1 MTLNALAVVGML
13 LSEVGGTP
21 MGRIPSLAVAA
32 SLFAAPAVAAFA
44 APAVATDLAVKE
56 PVYTKAP
63 VVMPFNWTGFYI
75 GAQGGF
81 AWGQSEQYS
90 PFNSL
95 TGLFNTHGGFGGG
108 TVGYN
113 WQIAN
118 WVLGLEG
125 DFSGS
130 DIKGA
135 SAGSPTFSCVQ
146 ACVSEVKW
154 FGTARARLGYAYDTW
169 LFYGTGG
176 AAFGRIHTFFADT
189 IVGNTSL
196 DGRNDRAG
204 WTAGAGIEH
213 AFAPHWSVKLEYLHV
228 DLGSDIQWIN
238 INGMSFLTR
247 ERFDVI
253 RGGINYRF

>member
-1 MTLNALAVVGML
+1 MRKIALVIAALAV
-13 LSEVGGTP
+13 SGTA
-21 MGRIPSLAVAA
+21 GHAA
-32 SLFAAPAVAAFA
+32 
-44 APAVATDLAVKE
+44 DLAVQA

-63 VVMPFNWTGFYI
+63 VIMPFNWTGFYI
-75 GAQGGF
+75 GGQGGF
-81 AWGQSEQYS
+81 AWGQSELYDPS
-90 PFNSL
+90 FGS

-113 WQIAN
+113 WQITN

-130 DIKGA
+130 NIKG
-135 SAGSPTFSCVQ
+135 STDGLNGTYGCGIVPE
-146 ACVSEVKW
+146 CVSEVKW

-176 AAFGRIHTFFADT
+176 AAFGRVHTFIANPVVPGF
-189 IVGNTSL
+189 
-196 DGRNDRAG
+196 DGTKDRIG

-213 AFAPHWSVKLEYLHV
+213 AFTPHWSAKLEYLHV
-228 DLGSDIQWIN
+228 DLGNDFQWDSVIA
-238 INGMSFLTR
+238 GLTR
-247 ERFDVI
+247 SRFDLI